1 MKDLKKDFES
11 RLDSDNQILFET
23 FAGKKYNTKEIKFY
37 FFYIL
42 KKLKTKSKN
51 IILICNPSLESHI
64 LSTFFIFSEFDIY
77 LVNNYSHKDLYS
89 IPKTTT
95 IVFDESTYQNLKKII
110 FSDQIILAP
119 SIDDF
124 LKWTHPSFDLDLI
137 TDKYKKN
144 NIVGRSIFMSSGST
158 GQPKIIPLKYD
169 QINECYKNVLSGF
182 LNKLNYEKIIS
193 VHDTSFVII
202 LPFIFCLACST
213 KASLVAC
220 DLNSISNPI
229 LKLVSNI
236 DKLTN
241 QIIISVP
248 SVYRIIFNLLKN
260 KFEEFIAN
268 SIIISCGEPLD
279 KKLSKIINKSNPKK
293 FFNLYGSTEVA
304 PWIIFLDV
312 KNYLDQFHNN
322 YEPPSVLPAGI
333 ALPNVELRLD
343 NNEELLVYSK
353 SVFNGYES
361 QSNSNNFEKIDNKI
375 FFKTGDLFKK
385 EGKNYFCR
393 GRINSSVKIAG
404 IFVNPI
410 LLELEIKNNLSIENL
425 VIIPDIIN
433 SKLIIIIFE
442 KDNDFLRNLL
452 PLIKKIINK
461 KSASNISTQF
471 IIDNKSIEYLKS
483 GKINRN
489 FYNNKVLN

>member
-1 MKDLKKDFES
+1 MNLP
-11 RLDSDNQILFET
+11 Q
-23 FAGKKYNTKEIKFY
+23 FY
-37 FFYIL
+37 L
-42 KKLKTKSKN
+42 
-51 IILICNPSLESHI
+51 
-64 LSTFFIFSEFDIY
+64 
-77 LVNNYSHKDLYS
+77 
-89 IPKTTT
+89 
-95 IVFDESTYQNLKKII
+95 Q
-110 FSDQIILAP
+110 
-119 SIDDF
+119 
-124 LKWTHPSFDLDLI
+124 
-137 TDKYKKN
+137 
-144 NIVGRSIFMSSGST
+144 
-158 GQPKIIPLKYD
+158 
-169 QINECYKNVLSGF
+169 VL
-182 LNKLNYEKIIS
+182 
-193 VHDTSFVII
+193 
-202 LPFIFCLACST
+202 
-213 KASLVAC
+213 
-220 DLNSISNPI
+220 
-229 LKLVSNI
+229 
-236 DKLTN
+236 
-241 QIIISVP
+241 
-248 SVYRIIFNLLKN
+248 
-260 KFEEFIAN
+260 
-268 SIIISCGEPLD
+268 
-279 KKLSKIINKSNPKK
+279 
-293 FFNLYGSTEVA
+293 
-304 PWIIFLDV
+304 
-312 KNYLDQFHNN
+312 
-322 YEPPSVLPAGI
+322 
-333 ALPNVELRLD
+333 LD